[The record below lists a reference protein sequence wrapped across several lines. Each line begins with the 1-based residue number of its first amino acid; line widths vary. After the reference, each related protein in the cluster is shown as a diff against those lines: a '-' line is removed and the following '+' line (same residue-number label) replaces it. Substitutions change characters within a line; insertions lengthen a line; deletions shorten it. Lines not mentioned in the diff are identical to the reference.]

1 MIDRYAL
8 PELRDL
14 FGERHRLNLW
24 LRIEL
29 LAVEA
34 LRDEGVVPEA
44 DYQRI
49 RAAAGEV
56 DVERAR
62 EIERE
67 SQHDVIAFL
76 RSVTERLGPEGR
88 WLHYGLTSSDVLDT
102 ASAVVLRDAAQ
113 IVERELARL
122 VEVVHRL
129 ALQYR
134 DTPMVGRSHGI
145 HAEPMTFGFKVAGW
159 YAELQRDA
167 TRLARARDGIAV
179 GSISGAVGTHANV
192 SGGVEAHVL
201 SGLGLAAD
209 PAPTQVVSRDRHA
222 ELLTTLA
229 ILGGTLER
237 MAVEL
242 RHLQRTEVGEAFEP
256 FGSGQQGS
264 SAMPHKRNPILA
276 ERVTGLARLLR
287 ADALVGLENMALW
300 HERDI
305 SHSSAERFVFERA
318 TGVAAYATRTMADI
332 LDGLEVD
339 ADRMRAN
346 LEQLGGMVYSEALL
360 LAMVARGAD
369 RQAAYRLVQGAAKR
383 AWAGERSFHDALLDD
398 PAVGE
403 WLSADEIER
412 AMDLEHHLGGHRGH
426 LPCARPRRRR
436 LTSPCGAGEPWPR
449 RSWASSRIGRTC
461 GCPAPSR
468 GSPPSVGSRWSSR
481 SFSRRRR
488 GSSPSW
494 ARGSTPP
501 VSGRSTSC
509 CSARRPWRSP
519 SCCSCWRRS
528 ATRCCSQPANDDV
541 HGVATSS
548 RCWCRT

>member
-8 PELRDL
+8 PELREL
-14 FGERHRLNLW
+14 FGEQRKLDLW

-34 LRDEGVVPEA
+34 LRDEGVVPE
-44 DYQRI
+44 DDWQRI
-49 RAAAGEV
+49 RAAAEAV

-102 ASAVVLRDAAQ
+102 ATAVILRDAT
-113 IVERELARL
+113 IVIERELARL
-122 VEVVHRL
+122 VEVAHHLAVRHRN
-129 ALQYR
+129 
-134 DTPMVGRSHGI
+134 TPMVGRSHGI
-145 HAEPMTFGFKVAGW
+145 HAEPITFGFKVAGW
-159 YAELQRDA
+159 YAELRRDA
-167 TRLARARDGIAV
+167 ERLARAREGVAA

-192 SGGVEAHVL
+192 SASVETHVL
-201 SGLGLAAD
+201 GGLGLATD

-222 ELLTTLA
+222 ELLTALA

-237 MAVEL
+237 VAVEI

-276 ERVTGLARLLR
+276 ERVTGMARLLR

-318 TGVAAYATRTMADI
+318 IGVAAYATRTLADL

-346 LEQLGGMVYSEALL
+346 LDQLGGMVYSEALL
-360 LAMVARGAD
+360 LAMVAKGAD

-383 AWAGERSFHDALLDD
+383 AWSGEATFREALDAD
-398 PAVGE
+398 PQVAE
-403 WLSADEIER
+403 WLSPAEIAR
-412 AMDLEHHLGGHRGH
+412 AMDLEHHLAGIDVTYRALGLDEGG
-426 LPCARPRRRR
+426 
-436 LTSPCGAGEPWPR
+436 
-449 RSWASSRIGRTC
+449 
-461 GCPAPSR
+461 
-468 GSPPSVGSRWSSR
+468 
-481 SFSRRRR
+481 
-488 GSSPSW
+488 
-494 ARGSTPP
+494 
-501 VSGRSTSC
+501 
-509 CSARRPWRSP
+509 
-519 SCCSCWRRS
+519 
-528 ATRCCSQPANDDV
+528 
-541 HGVATSS
+541 
-548 RCWCRT
+548 

>member
-8 PELRDL
+8 PELREI
-14 FGERHRLNLW
+14 FGEQRRLELW

-34 LRDEGVVPEA
+34 LHAAGVVPTDDWE
-44 DYQRI
+44 RI
-49 RAAAGEV
+49 RAAATEV
-56 DVERAR
+56 DPARAR
-62 EIERE
+62 EIEQE

-102 ASAVVLRDAAQ
+102 ATAATLRDATAV
-113 IVERELARL
+113 VEREVARL
-122 VEVVHRL
+122 IAVVHRL
-129 ALQYR
+129 VLQYR

-145 HAEPMTFGFKVAGW
+145 HAEPITFGFKAAGW
-159 YAELQRDA
+159 YAELLRDA
-167 TRLARARDGIAV
+167 DRLDRARDGIAV

-192 SGGVEAHVL
+192 SGDVERHVL
-201 SGLGLAAD
+201 NALGLGAD

-237 MAVEL
+237 VAVEI

-276 ERVTGLARLLR
+276 ERVTGMARLLR
-287 ADALVGLENMALW
+287 ADASVGLENMALW

-318 TGVAAYATRTMADI
+318 LGVAAYATRTLGDI

-339 ADRMRAN
+339 AERMLRN
-346 LEQLGGMVYSEALL
+346 LGELGGMVYSEALL
-360 LAMVARGAD
+360 LAMVAKGAD
-369 RQAAYRLVQGAAKR
+369 RQAAYRLVQSAAKR
-383 AWAGERSFHDALLDD
+383 AWSGDASFGDALRAD

-403 WLSADEIER
+403 WLAADEIER
-412 AMDLEHHLGGHRGH
+412 AMDLRHHL
-426 LPCARPRRRR
+426 
-436 LTSPCGAGEPWPR
+436 
-449 RSWASSRIGRTC
+449 
-461 GCPAPSR
+461 
-468 GSPPSVGSRWSSR
+468 VGIEVTYR
-481 SFSRRRR
+481 
-488 GSSPSW
+488 
-494 ARGSTPP
+494 AL
-501 VSGRSTSC
+501 
-509 CSARRPWRSP
+509 
-519 SCCSCWRRS
+519 
-528 ATRCCSQPANDDV
+528 
-541 HGVATSS
+541 GVDGPE
-548 RCWCRT
+548 